1 MVISFEYYD
10 EDTRNMLKERL
21 TSEDEE
27 YMKTIKDTMEQFLF
41 KRWNTIVNSLP
52 SNYYNQYYSQTTPEA
67 RNEWFKKYLDY
78 PTKDIMQMPNKL

>member
-10 EDTRNMLKERL
+10 ENTRNMLKERL

-27 YMKTIKDTMEQFLF
+27 YIKTISDTIEQFLF
-41 KRWNTIVNSLP
+41 KRWNTIVNGLP
-52 SNYYNQYYSQTTPEA
+52 ENYYNQYKELTTPED

-78 PTKDIMQMPNKL
+78 PTKDIMKMPKKL

>member
-52 SNYYNQYYSQTTPEA
+52 SNYYNQYYSQTTPET

>member
-41 KRWNTIVNSLP
+41 KRWNTIVNGLP
-52 SNYYNQYYSQTTPEA
+52 ENYYNQYYSQTTPEA
-67 RNEWFKKYLDY
+67 RNGWFKKYLDY
-78 PTKDIMQMPNKL
+78 PTKDIMQMPKTL

>member
-27 YMKTIKDTMEQFLF
+27 YMKTIKDTIEQFLF
-41 KRWNTIVNSLP
+41 KRWNTIVNGLP
-52 SNYYNQYYSQTTPEA
+52 SNYYNQYKSLTTTEA

-78 PTKDIMQMPNKL
+78 PTKDITQMPEKL

>member
-27 YMKTIKDTMEQFLF
+27 YMKTIKDTMEQFCL
-41 KRWNTIVNSLP
+41 
-52 SNYYNQYYSQTTPEA
+52 
-67 RNEWFKKYLDY
+67 
-78 PTKDIMQMPNKL
+78 KDGILL